1 MQWRH
6 ASAFMG
12 INPEGKRQQLVE
24 FVRTEGYE
32 EQSFMQKVT
41 FLFLPGSN
49 FDFGWFRFT
58 K

>member
-1 MQWRH
+1 M
-6 ASAFMG
+6 
-12 INPEGKRQQLVE
+12 VE

-32 EQSFMQKVT
+32 EQAFHWTHVKGMQKVT

-49 FDFGWFRFT
+49 SDFGWFRFT